1 MDLLSSRGKIS
12 CSLLLALATL
22 LITSTS
28 AGHVKKEGQEVK
40 EKDSLRDM
48 TRPYKVECEDQ
59 RRTCEKLAELAE
71 GKPLVS
77 RVNFLV

>member
-1 MDLLSSRGKIS
+1 M
-12 CSLLLALATL
+12 
-22 LITSTS
+22 
-28 AGHVKKEGQEVK
+28 KKEGQEVK

-48 TRPYKVECEDQ
+48 TRPHKVECEDQ